1 MKFEQNDFVIYIPNH
16 AKNDPGHKDC
26 EQGIVSSVRNGF
38 VFVTYVRTDMLQ
50 QTSEATLRKNL
61 VHQSNQFEL
70 LQIRKML
77 EDMGYTL

>member
-1 MKFEQNDFVIYIPNH
+1 
-16 AKNDPGHKDC
+16 
-26 EQGIVSSVRNGF
+26 
-38 VFVTYVRTDMLQ
+38 MLQ